1 MIGMMQDI
9 HHRKQGELL
18 QNAVY
23 KIAQA
28 ADLSS
33 GLEGLFRSVHSIVG
47 TVMPASNFYIALYD
61 QEKDLIRFPYFV
73 DEIDPPPRPV
83 KPGKGLTE
91 YVIRTGHSLL
101 CDETT
106 DRILRGRGEV
116 EIVGAPSTVWLGVP
130 LIVDGKTK
138 GAMVVQHY
146 GNPNAYGPVEQ
157 RMLEFVSSQVAR
169 SIERVGPRRP
179 CAGAS
184 RGCPSTS
191 RRRPWRSSSGT
202 PASASSNGTTPPSAS
217 SATRRRRPSGGTPS
231 SSSPRSSRARW
242 TAPGPTSWPTG
253 AASGAPT
260 RTSPRT
266 AGPSSASG
274 TTPRSSTGRA
284 RSSAWPL
291 SPRTSR
297 SASGRGRPCATA
309 RSSTAGSSPRS
320 RTSSSGRTCPGT
332 SCSPTKSPTGCTGTP
347 ARRAWSA

>member
-18 QNAVY
+18 QTAVY

-33 GLEGLFRSVHSIVG
+33 GLDGLFRSVHSIVG
-47 TVMPASNFYIALYD
+47 TVMPARELLHRPLRQGEGPHPLPLFRRRGST
-61 QEKDLIRFPYFV
+61 
-73 DEIDPPPRPV
+73 PPPRPV
-83 KPGKGLTE
+83 KARQGADGVRHPD
-91 YVIRTGHSLL
+91 RARSLL
-101 CDETT
+101 CDEKT
-106 DRILRGRGEV
+106 DRILRSRGEV

-130 LIVDGKTK
+130 LIVDGKTN

-146 GNPNAYGPVEQ
+146 GNPSAYGPVEQ

-169 SIERVGPRRP
+169 SIERVGDRRGP
-179 CAGAS
+179 PPERAEALPPHPEDAPGGHRVGHQLLHPPMEPGRRAHLRPLGG
-184 RGCPSTS
+184 RGRRAA
-191 RRRPWRSSSGT
+191 RRR
-202 PASASSNGTTPPSAS
+202 
-217 SATRRRRPSGGTPS
+217 

-274 TTPRSSTGRA
+274 TTPRS
-284 RSSAWPL
+284 
-291 SPRTSR
+291 
-297 SASGRGRPCATA
+297 
-309 RSSTAGSSPRS
+309 
-320 RTSSSGRTCPGT
+320 
-332 SCSPTKSPTGCTGTP
+332 
-347 ARRAWSA
+347 